1 MKIKSFCNVVALYL
15 QLLDWYVSFGPER
28 PDLTPDPA
36 FDYLITSLIEFNTTM
51 SMWKTWPG
59 GEQIEVCYIK

>member
-1 MKIKSFCNVVALYL
+1 MEIKSFCNVIALYL

-28 PDLTPDPA
+28 PDSSPDPA
-36 FDYLITSLIEFNTTM
+36 FGLLVDSLIEFNQTQ

-59 GEQIEVCYIK
+59 GSDIEVCYI